1 MKKKFLAVLL
11 ACMIAASVV
20 PAAVSAED
28 SAVNQIPAST
38 LEPAVVSDGQ
48 DTVTFNSEQ
57 TVTTEEQ
64 LKEAVAQ
71 ENSVITLGA
80 DITLKSTLNVANNV
94 TIDGGNHKLISGF
107 STLPGQNFEK
117 NLVTFSTGSAGSVLK
132 NVTIQTNQY
141 NRNALNIWCTNGTV
155 TIENVTIDHTSSDSY
170 GGAPLIVGSSSV
182 KVVGNLTLTTGTN
195 SWYGINIDNT
205 YAGAALDFSECTNTN
220 LFTGIAMPILLDK
233 ASNGSSM
240 TVTGADKVG
249 LEASIF
255 ANVTKQSETEDIGIY
270 FTSFESAIAAMKNS
284 SSLGFTINGVVD
296 IELCDNVSVSQEL
309 SFDRPVIL
317 DGNGH
322 TLTANFGVAGNKG
335 TNLVTF
341 SIGSTGSVVQD
352 INLVSN
358 ENTRNVLNIWQAGD
372 VEINGNVVLDHTKST
387 SYGGAP
393 MVVTSSNVT
402 VDGSFEMVTGT
413 NSWYAFNV
421 DSNKYDTAANVTFSE
436 SSKVTYT
443 DNSGKN
449 LPFAGLDLDESQTVD
464 TAVTDPAKKVI
475 AARTVSADGQP
486 QLFDNLQ
493 DAVDAV
499 ESTGSTVTVLRS
511 GEEANFNTS
520 SNVKFELAE
529 GVASPV
535 LTDETGKQYEVT
547 DEGLVETK
555 PEEVKYTATINGQ
568 ATAYKPGTVVSL
580 NAPVYSA
587 DRVFVKWVVTSGNA
601 VIANEYSNQTTFV
614 MPEGNVTIQ
623 AVYSDIIYQPV
634 LPEIPSYNPGGS
646 SSKPETSKPETSE
659 PETEWK
665 RDDDGNTYF
674 YKDGEKVTGWVEEDG
689 EWYYM
694 NEDTGAMTEESWV
707 KVNNVWYAFDDDGHM
722 LTGWQ
727 EIDGKWY
734 YLKDWGGMAT
744 GWQQVDGVWYYLK
757 GDGAMATGWVQ
768 SNGQWYYLKGNG
780 AMATGW
786 VESNGKWYYLYESG
800 EMATNAT
807 IGGYY
812 VNSNGEWVK

>member
-20 PAAVSAED
+20 PAAVSAND
-28 SAVNQIPAST
+28 GQTVSGP
-38 LEPAVVSDGQ
+38 VVSDDVSVG
-48 DTVTFNSEQ
+48 DTETDFEDGEFADEADGV
-57 TVTTEEQ
+57 VKTEDE
-64 LKEAVAQ
+64 LRTAVAQ
-71 ENSVITLGA
+71 ENSVITLGR
-80 DITLKSTLNVANNV
+80 DITLTSTLTIANNV
-94 TIDGGNHKLISGF
+94 TIDGGNHKFISGF
-107 STLPGQNFEK
+107 STLPGQDFKK

-132 NVTIQTNQY
+132 NVTIQTNEY

-155 TIENVTIDHTSSDSY
+155 TIENVTIDHTLSD

-182 KVVGNLTLTTGTN
+182 KVVGNLSLTTGAK

-205 YAGAALDFSECTNTN
+205 YAGAALDFSECTSGN
-220 LFTGIAMPILLDK
+220 LFGSFADKMAIKSDIAS
-233 ASNGSSM
+233 ASNPVS
-240 TVTGADKVG
+240 VTGASNVG
-249 LEASIF
+249 IEAGFS
-255 ANVTKQSETEDIGIY
+255 ATVSGETMGVY
-270 FTSFESAIAAMKNS
+270 FTSFDDAVKALNQYSAAIS
-284 SSLGFTINGVVD
+284 SVVNID
-296 IELCDNVSVSQEL
+296 LYDNVVVNSQVV
-309 SFDRPVIL
+309 FKNQVNF
-317 DGNGH
+317 NGH
-322 TLTANFGVAGNKG
+322 GYSVTAGFDSWVNDS
-335 TNLVTF
+335 TRNLISF
-341 SIGSTGSVVQD
+341 EPGSDGSVIED
-352 INLVSN
+352 ITFNAN
-358 ENTRNVLNIWQAGD
+358 ANTRNVLNIWKAGNIA
-372 VEINGNVVLDHTKST
+372 VKNVTLDHTNAMK
-387 SYGGAP
+387 GAP

-449 LPFAGLDLDESQTVD
+449 LPLAGLDLNEGQTVD

-493 DAVDAV
+493 DAVDAA

-646 SSKPETSKPETSE
+646 SSKPETSE

-689 EWYYM
+689 VWYYM

-744 GWQQVDGVWYYLK
+744 GWQQVDGKWYYLK

-786 VESNGKWYYLYESG
+786 VEWNGKWYYLYESG